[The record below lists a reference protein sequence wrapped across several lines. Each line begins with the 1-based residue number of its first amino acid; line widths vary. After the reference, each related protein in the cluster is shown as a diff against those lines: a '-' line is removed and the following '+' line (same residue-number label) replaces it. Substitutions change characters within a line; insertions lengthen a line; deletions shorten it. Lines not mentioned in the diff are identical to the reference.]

1 MESFRCANW
10 SPTDTGVA
18 CSEQGSKA
26 CSRCSLVL
34 YCGKECQ
41 TAHWPV
47 HKSDCNSN
55 IRKSTWRPAWER
67 ENRRPTFVAHLSTE
81 VKIDGSVYGG
91 RQNLFSEFP
100 AIDLLRLKD
109 NEGQNTTRDL
119 SILLAATG
127 DLRNLVET
135 IVNLPDSY
143 NGRISFDINDRNR
156 TVVTR
161 NLIILLAAFNLPP
174 EVASTVMLHLWYSAF
189 LPEWV
194 MTCIKDK
201 VLPALQDFNGNSGD
215 GWSYKNATLRADS
228 SVKIKKRVLSQF
240 SGNSGIPFGEA
251 STLRKAVTLAPCRQD
266 YTHRTLFHLS
276 PSWRLP
282 LLKFRLDGVLLP
294 FGASRENFQIPN
306 PTFFGGKSWPMAEH
320 ADPLAG
326 WDLNEVLQSG
336 HKARNDTYGHLYL
349 HVRQK
354 FLKFCQIISTL
365 KLNIRLFE
373 TELEKFLDPREAP
386 KDNVR
391 SYDRIEIGSL
401 ADSVHFGTEHTIGPL
416 NTLGYF
422 NLVLKPKAENP
433 HAAILMFLLRAIR
446 DKARQAG
453 DRILPP
459 KQKVLQFVPAR
470 QAGSPP
476 ALNNADFFKFVDATN
491 MFKDFDIP
499 FNMFIEAAMFGD
511 IEALLGLGIKSNHTI
526 VPKWP
531 MRLKKEPTQHEFDM
545 LLGSRH
551 EGSERYVELIRTR

>member
-18 CSEQGSKA
+18 CSDQGTKA

-55 IRKSTWRPAWER
+55 IRKSTWRPAWES
-67 ENRRPTFVAHLSTE
+67 ENRRTTFVAHLDTD
-81 VKIDGSVYGG
+81 VMIDGTFYGG
-91 RQNLFSEFP
+91 RQNLFSRFP
-100 AIDLLRLKD
+100 AVDLLRLKD

-143 NGRISFDINDRNR
+143 NGRISFDINDQNG

-194 MTCIKDK
+194 MTCIKDE
-201 VLPALQDFNGNSGD
+201 VLPSLQQFNGNSGD
-215 GWSYKNATLRADS
+215 GWSYKNATLRADA
-228 SVKIKKRVLSQF
+228 SVKIKKSVLSQF
-240 SGNSGIPFGEA
+240 SGNSGIPFAEA
-251 STLRKAVTLAPCRQD
+251 STLRKAVTLPPSRQD
-266 YTHRTLFHLS
+266 YTDRTLFHLS

-282 LLKFRLDGVLLP
+282 LLKFRRDGVLLP
-294 FGASRENFQIPN
+294 FGASRETFQIPN
-306 PTFFGGKSWPMAEH
+306 PKSWPMAEH

-326 WDLNEVLQSG
+326 WELNEVLQSG
-336 HKARNDTYGHLYL
+336 HRARDDIYGHLYP

-354 FLKFCQIISTL
+354 FRNFCERISRL
-365 KLNIRLFE
+365 KLSICLFK
-373 TELEKFLDPREAP
+373 TELEGFLDPNQAP

-401 ADSVHFGTEHTIGPL
+401 ADSIPFGAAEHTIGPM

-422 NLVLKPKAENP
+422 VRVLKPITENP

-446 DKARQAG
+446 NKARQAG
-453 DRILPP
+453 DQISPP
-459 KQKVLQFVPAR
+459 KQKVLQFLPAR
-470 QAGSPP
+470 PAGPP
-476 ALNNADFFKFVDATN
+476 ALYNADFYKFIAAKN
-491 MFKDFDIP
+491 MFRDFDIP
-499 FNMFIEAAMFGD
+499 FHMFIKGAMFGD
-511 IEALLGLGIKSNHTI
+511 IEALLGLGIKLNHTI

-531 MRLKKEPTQHEFDM
+531 MRLKKQPTQREFDM
-545 LLGSRH
+545 LLGLRR
-551 EGSERYVELIRTR
+551 EGCERYVELVRTR